1 LKLLVCEA
9 CNVDLEKYSPDFLGC
24 LRQADLSISMGGY
37 NTVMNLLATGVR
49 SLVYPYTA
57 NNDQEQYTRARKL
70 ERLGVVELLHPEML
84 VPEVL
89 AQKVA
94 GMLAKTPVTLQVDTD
109 GAANTVL
116 ILKSALSG
124 KIERLRSKT
133 LSKGAR

>member
-1 LKLLVCEA
+1 M
-9 CNVDLEKYSPDFLGC
+9 DIEKYSPDFHSC

-37 NTVMNLLATGVR
+37 NTIMNLLATGVR

-57 NNDQEQYTRARKL
+57 NNYQEQHIRAGKL

-89 AQKVA
+89 AQKIT
-94 GMLAKTPVTLQVDTD
+94 GMLAKTPVRLQVNTD
-109 GAANTVL
+109 GAANTVR
-116 ILKSALSG
+116 ILMSALSG